1 MTIRLSKNKPGEVR
15 GHRAWIL
22 LEAMRVVQL
31 GVCSECMGSH
41 TGLYTQRWGSGG
53 KADRPDK

>member
-1 MTIRLSKNKPGEVR
+1 MTIRLAKNKPGEVS

-22 LEAMRVVQL
+22 LEAMRVIQL
-31 GVCSECMGSH
+31 GVCSPVYGKVTLAC
-41 TGLYTQRWGSGG
+41 TQRWGSGG

>member
-31 GVCSECMGSH
+31 GVCSAVYGKSH
-41 TGLYTQRWGSGG
+41 WLIHAEVGLRRQG
-53 KADRPDK
+53 